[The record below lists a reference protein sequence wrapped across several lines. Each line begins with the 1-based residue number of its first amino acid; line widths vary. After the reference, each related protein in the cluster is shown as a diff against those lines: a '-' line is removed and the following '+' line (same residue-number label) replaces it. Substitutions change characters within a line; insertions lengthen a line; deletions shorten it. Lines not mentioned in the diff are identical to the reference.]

1 MKENSMSHHLKLV
14 LLVFV
19 LHLSACITSPAGV
32 ISQGETGQPQQFR
45 KGVIL
50 SIGKVTVEGE
60 DSKIGTVSG
69 AIVGGVA
76 GSTVSKNKNKSLIG
90 AIGGAILGGV
100 IGSKVEESLRVGEAS
115 RFIVQP
121 EDGEP
126 FSIVQVNDEGLKPGE
141 RVLIVEGPKIRI
153 IRDQTFKAP
162 INVRPPE
169 IKTGT
174 EPIGNGQ
181 QSTGTGFLFS
191 SSDYVITSY
200 HVVHGAS
207 SIRVRLNNG
216 DRINA
221 TLALID
227 KKNDIAFLKLS
238 QKPTVRQNIITLGS
252 SSEVKTGDK
261 VFTYGFPMVGLLGD
275 AEPRYSEGFVNS
287 LTGISN
293 DPRFFQVS
301 IPIQPGNSGGPV
313 FNEKGKLI
321 GIATSSVDSVNAMQ
335 VFGSMPQNV
344 NFAVKSSYVAS
355 LLANLPNAFIREK
368 SIVPIPTKGVE
379 FKELVKNYIVLVE
392 VVPKNIPKF
401 EQPLAKNNSRDR
413 SQRKTIKSSRFNETH
428 VKKLKSLNNCQE
440 CNLSGA
446 NLSQENLKRADMTGA
461 NLSHANLSR
470 ADLSGASLTGSNLVK
485 ANLESANLRGA
496 NLSGANLG
504 YANLKKANLS
514 RAKLINSNLDGTN
527 LAKADLS
534 SARLKSAS
542 LRKAIL
548 SQANLSFANL
558 TRANLSFARLD
569 SANLEYARMDEANFT
584 GADLTGAKLSR
595 DMKGVNL
602 KGANLTN
609 ADLVNVDFSGANLAG
624 ANLTGAN
631 LTGAKIEKATLC
643 NTITPWGKDNSGC

>member
-1 MKENSMSHHLKLV
+1 LGELSRFFV
-14 LLVFV
+14 LLGV
-19 LHLSACITSPAGV
+19 LLFFITSCTTTNQLNNSSSP
-32 ISQGETGQPQQFR
+32 
-45 KGVIL
+45 L
-50 SIGKVTVEGE
+50 
-60 DSKIGTVSG
+60 
-69 AIVGGVA
+69 
-76 GSTVSKNKNKSLIG
+76 
-90 AIGGAILGGV
+90 
-100 IGSKVEESLRVGEAS
+100 
-115 RFIVQP
+115 
-121 EDGEP
+121 
-126 FSIVQVNDEGLKPGE
+126 
-141 RVLIVEGPKIRI
+141 
-153 IRDQTFKAP
+153 
-162 INVRPPE
+162 E
-169 IKTGT
+169 IKTGD
-174 EPIGNGQ
+174 NA
-181 QSTGTGFLFS
+181 TGTGFMFS

-200 HVVHGAS
+200 HVVHGS
-207 SIRVRLNNG
+207 KSISVRLTNG
-216 DRINA
+216 ERIDASIAVKDTN
-221 TLALID
+221 
-227 KKNDIAFLKLS
+227 NDIAILKLS
-238 QKPTVRQNIITLGS
+238 KSPTSRQNIITLGDS
-252 SSEVKTGDK
+252 TSVKTGDR
-261 VFTYGFPMVGLLGD
+261 VFTYGFPLVDLLGHQ
-275 AEPRYSEGFVNS
+275 EPRYSEGFINS
-287 LTGISN
+287 LSGMSN

-313 FNEKGKLI
+313 FNEKGELI
-321 GIATSSVDSVNAMQ
+321 GIATSSIDSVQ
-335 VFGSMPQNV
+335 TQKVFGATPHNV
-344 NFAVKSSYVAS
+344 NFAIKSSYINS
-355 LLANLPNAFIREK
+355 LLPNLPDTFIKQRG
-368 SIVPIPTKGVE
+368 IVPVPIE
-379 FKELVKNYIVLVE
+379 QSSFKERVKNDIVLVE
-392 VVPKNIPKF
+392 VVPQNTDNA
-401 EQPLAKNNSRDR
+401 EQPLAKNNSRER
-413 SQRKTIKSSRFNETH
+413 SQSETIKPSKFNRTH
-428 VKKLKSLNNCQE
+428 VQKLKSLNSCKK
-440 CNLSGA
+440 CNLTGA
-446 NLSQENLKRADMTGA
+446 NLSQETLKRADMTGA

-470 ADLSGASLTGSNLVK
+470 ADLSRASLTGSNLVK